1 MSMIR
6 NKQLKGEGRDA
17 PMLVAGDLFFRRR
30 LTVVVGLITLGF
42 VLLIVRMVDLQWIQ
56 SDGLMQK
63 AEKQRLREF
72 HVMAPRGSIR
82 DSQGTVLSE
91 SLRIPSIAAF
101 ADKVPAARYADLA
114 RALHRPKR
122 WVERKLAHRRG
133 FVWLHRQATPKMAAA
148 VKALNIPGLREED
161 EWKRFQP
168 FGAESGQLLGFVGID
183 GNGLEGVEYSLNDH
197 LRGIPGVRR
206 VERDAKGGL
215 LPGSEWVKLPQPGL
229 AVKLTIDSTIQ
240 SIAYTALV
248 RGVQRNRAKA
258 GAVVVLDPNTMGILA
273 MANWPS
279 FNPNNFRKFKPSQWR
294 NRAVTDGFEPGSTM
308 KPFTMAAALGSGKW
322 KPESVI
328 YCENGR
334 YRVANAIIHDDHP
347 MGWLN
352 MEGVIAHSS
361 NIGSAKLALD
371 IGAEP
376 LYSMLMGAGFG
387 EKAQIGLPGESSGR
401 LLPVRRWGSVE
412 TANIAFGQGVAVT
425 PLQLA
430 AAFAVLANHGVYQT
444 PRVMIT
450 PERMRDDP
458 RQVMSPKIADEVLE
472 MLHKAT
478 SHEGTGSKAVPLGY
492 SVAGKTGTAQKPN
505 RHGKYDR
512 KHYTAVFA
520 GITPVEKPGLVIMV
534 MVDDPKKS
542 IYGGSVAAPIF
553 RHIAEQALPHMGI
566 APVLLAQ
573 QKHHQKIKQHLRQ
586 VAYVD
591 EGGALAS
598 LMHRSL
604 REVRQEA
611 GSHYWQLRTHGT
623 GWVYKQKP
631 SSLASVVAGGRVEV
645 WLHE

>member
-1 MSMIR
+1 MS
-6 NKQLKGEGRDA
+6 KGANLNRTNSKRA
-17 PMLVAGDLFFRRR
+17 AALVIDKDRYFRRR
-30 LTVVVGLITLGF
+30 ALVVAGLITLGF
-42 VLLIVRMVDLQWIQ
+42 VMVTIRLVDLQW
-56 SDGLMQK
+56 MQHGYLQQQ
-63 AEKQRLREF
+63 AEHQRLRQF
-72 HVMAPRGSIR
+72 TIAAPRGSVYDR
-82 DSQGTVLSE
+82 QGNVMAE
-91 SLRIPSIAAF
+91 SIRIPSIAAIGS
-101 ADKVPAARYADLA
+101 AIPPQRIGELAKVLQVDAARL
-114 RALHRPKR
+114 K
-122 WVERKLAHRRG
+122 RKLARQHG
-133 FVWLHRQATPKMAAA
+133 FVWLRRQCPPAVAAKVMAM
-148 VKALNIPGLREED
+148 KIPGVRQED
-161 EWKRFQP
+161 EWRRFQP
-168 FGAESGQLLGFVGID
+168 FGSEAGHMLGFVGID
-183 GNGLEGVEYSLNDH
+183 GKGLEGLEYSLNDH
-197 LRGIPGVRR
+197 LKGISGLRQVR
-206 VERDAKGGL
+206 RDAKGRF
-215 LPGSEWVKLPQPGL
+215 LPGGSWIKAPQPGL
-229 AVKLTIDSTIQ
+229 PLRLTIDSTIQ
-240 SIAYTALV
+240 SIAYTALAH
-248 RGVQRNRAKA
+248 GVKENRAKS
-258 GAVVVLDPNTMGILA
+258 GAVVVIDPKTMGVLA

-279 FNPNNFRKFKPSQWR
+279 FNPNNFRNFRPSQWR

-387 EKAQIGLPGESSGR
+387 EKAQIGLPGESAGR

-450 PERMRDDP
+450 PKRMRDDS
-458 RQVMSPKIADEVLE
+458 RQVMSPEIADEVLE

-478 SHEGTGSKAVPLGY
+478 SHDGTGSKAVPRGY

-542 IYGGSVAAPIF
+542 IYG
-553 RHIAEQALPHMGI
+553 
-566 APVLLAQ
+566 
-573 QKHHQKIKQHLRQ
+573 
-586 VAYVD
+586 
-591 EGGALAS
+591 
-598 LMHRSL
+598 
-604 REVRQEA
+604 
-611 GSHYWQLRTHGT
+611 
-623 GWVYKQKP
+623 
-631 SSLASVVAGGRVEV
+631 
-645 WLHE
+645 